1 MHFVERNLISS
12 SPVAKADCLSN
23 PGSCTDG
30 KTLSPLLVRQQ
41 RSFVVQAGDAVELD
55 LPDLQTV
62 GPPDRSG
69 SGQLFIGHSCEM

>member
-1 MHFVERNLISS
+1 MHFLERNLISFS
-12 SPVAKADCLSN
+12 SVAKADCLSN

-62 GPPDRSG
+62 GLPDRSR
-69 SGQLFIGHSCEM
+69 SSQLLIGQG